1 MQLLKIKKSV
11 NGKVDQAKT
20 VISIFCLLSDI
31 KLSDAELTVLAYFC
45 VYKDND
51 KAKELILKGDI
62 FKTADSLRN
71 TISKLKNIGLL
82 KKSATKEYVVHERLS
97 FNVEP
102 VIGFLIKIDNK

>member
-1 MQLLKIKKSV
+1 MQLLKIRKTTV
-11 NGKVDQAKT
+11 GKVDQAKC

-45 VYKDND
+45 VYKDNEV
-51 KAKELILKGDI
+51 AKDLILKGDV

-82 KKSATKEYVVHERLS
+82 KKGANKEYIVHERLN

-102 VIGFLIKIDNK
+102 VIGFVIKIDNK